1 MRKNKL
7 VRRVIAV
14 CPKYLGKSVA
24 AGAGASLRP
33 GAAGKGSA
41 LLLQGP
47 RAGVGRLWCGDGSEA
62 ARGGALASLSHS
74 ELPV

>member
-24 AGAGASLRP
+24 GGEGEGVSPRP
-33 GAAGKGSA
+33 GRCREGLSVAAPRA
-41 LLLQGP
+41 QGP
-47 RAGVGRLWCGDGSEA
+47 SGV
-62 ARGGALASLSHS
+62 AL
-74 ELPV
+74 VWG